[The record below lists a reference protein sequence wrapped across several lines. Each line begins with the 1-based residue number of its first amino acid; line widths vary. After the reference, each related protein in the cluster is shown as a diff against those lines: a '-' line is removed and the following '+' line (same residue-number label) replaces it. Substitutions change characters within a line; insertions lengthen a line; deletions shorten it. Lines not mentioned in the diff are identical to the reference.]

1 MQYRFQ
7 KPSFFFSFVFIT
19 CLIFSNSIKL
29 QAQEKNILQL
39 KGLKEKVE
47 VLRD

>member
-1 MQYRFQ
+1 MQYHFQ
-7 KPSFFFSFVFIT
+7 KPSLLFSFAFIT
-19 CLIFSNSIKL
+19 CLIFSNSITL
-29 QAQEKNILQL
+29 LAQEKNTLQL